1 MIDTMKRTLIKALT
15 LGAVSGCAGAEPSGR
30 SVSIAKFNYTDRYI
44 GDVIVDGA
52 WTGGVDAFGGGSK
65 LAQGLLAPSGS
76 DRVAVLKVKWVV
88 ADLYDVAANKYSR
101 RPDESHEASVEV
113 ARPYPTNPS
122 YLILHFYPDGR
133 VEAELEADRPKRRI
147 PPPAG
152 YHR

>member
-1 MIDTMKRTLIKALT
+1 MIDSMKRSLLVT
-15 LGAVSGCAGAEPSGR
+15 LGIGAVGGCAAAGQTRR

-44 GDVIVDGA
+44 GDVVVDGV

-65 LAQGLLAPSGS
+65 LAEGLIAPT
-76 DRVAVLKVKWVV
+76 DANRAAVLKVKWVV
-88 ADLYDVAANKYSR
+88 ADEYDVASNKYMR
-101 RPDESHEASVEV
+101 RPDEPHEASVEV
-113 ARPYPTNPS
+113 APRYPANPS
-122 YLILHFYPDGR
+122 YLVIHFYPDGH